1 MQVVCEWLSK
11 MRGCSKPWKTIGG
24 STKICPNTSHIYR
37 WLQYHR
43 SESDWPILLVPFRWT
58 TNSDSTH
65 MFFFLLEKVETTT
78 PNFKSLPFTLY
89 GVSSN
94 GNRKLKRTWNLRR
107 DSLGEMKH
115 WKWHVFRAGDVNPF
129 IFRYDFIFCSFWLW
143 SFDTVSQIESQ
154 INCCTSFES

>member
-24 STKICPNTSHIYR
+24 STKICPNTSHIYK

-65 MFFFLLEKVETTT
+65 MFFFCWRRLKQPHRISSRYLSRCMEFHPTEIGNWKEHEIFAGIHWVRWSIENDTFFELEMLTHL
-78 PNFKSLPFTLY
+78 FFDMILY
-89 GVSSN
+89 FV
-94 GNRKLKRTWNLRR
+94 
-107 DSLGEMKH
+107 
-115 WKWHVFRAGDVNPF
+115 VFGYEVL
-129 IFRYDFIFCSFWLW
+129 ILYHK
-143 SFDTVSQIESQ
+143 
-154 INCCTSFES
+154 